1 MRLDVVVVMWLVM
14 VWLIVVRNYNLWLN
28 AVGCGCVDVVCYG
41 CG

>member
-14 VWLIVVRNYNLWLN
+14 VWLIIVGNYNLWLN
-28 AVGCGCVDVVCYG
+28 VVGCGCGDVVHYG